1 MEQWQDAAS
10 KQVKLLTNRLNELLS
25 KGLVWLNSEFGVDLG
40 LKPELIPPWMILL
53 AACIGLV
60 LLVALWASVCRSVFR
75 RRPNLTAVDDGIEA
89 KRGVS
94 KGVKAE
100 EPKKKKKK
108 TEKAR
113 ILNQFTVHLC
123 PVRQPCCQASW
134 QANAEKAQPNGRV
147 VAESQ
152 EEAIEEEGIVPHH
165 QAPPPEVKIEK
176 VAETKKSKKKAK
188 QAVKETKPTTADGK
202 EPEEGTWETKVS
214 NKEKRE
220 QRKKDKSSSD
230 GSASPGGGDT
240 PIGTPLEQPKD
251 APSVPST
258 AATQKKKKGNVA
270 KMKAEKGE
278 SVVPQESWPVPTADL
293 NLVGLGVGPAHGSSA
308 DHSSDWNAPS
318 EPWGNYEEPTPEPP
332 QAQEQTAPE
341 PAKINLI
348 GAAVSQLGAGSQL
361 NIMEVSRTFL
371 DEDDEDEDKDKGDAT
386 TDGGAKAKKKKKKK
400 KKTAEDG
407 AAGQPEEPAKEL
419 PPTGS
424 VKKQSP
430 AQESLAA
437 VQPVRA
443 AAVEIP
449 KKREEFSRLARSFP
463 TELKTAHLFTPFEQI
478 KGERPVKEA
487 VSQKLPVTQVPHKSA
502 DGEPTAKQNN
512 LPAPVQQSK
521 NITVTLNTESLSRSR
536 LKHLETAEESQ
547 APKPAKKKKARR
559 ET

>member
-108 TEKAR
+108 TEK
-113 ILNQFTVHLC
+113 
-123 PVRQPCCQASW
+123 
-134 QANAEKAQPNGRV
+134 KAQPNGRV

-278 SVVPQESWPVPTADL
+278 SVVPQANSAAGVEVVPAATDVPVKAPAHSAAPKTTSWTTSRQPAPLWRPTIDESWPVPTADL
-293 NLVGLGVGPAHGSSA
+293 NLVGLGVGPAQTPPVNDLSWLSQPRVDDEWSGLNGSSA

-348 GAAVSQLGAGSQL
+348 GAA
-361 NIMEVSRTFL
+361 
-371 DEDDEDEDKDKGDAT
+371 EDDEDEDKDKGDAT

-443 AAVEIP
+443 AAVEI
-449 KKREEFSRLARSFP
+449 
-463 TELKTAHLFTPFEQI
+463 

-512 LPAPVQQSK
+512 LPAPVQQK
-521 NITVTLNTESLSRSR
+521 
-536 LKHLETAEESQ
+536 TAEESQ